1 MTLTL
6 SAQQNRTGSVELT
19 EVEDNGNILTFLVEG
34 ISEKKADVLV
44 SAKETLI
51 YKLLYEGVEG
61 VNDGNKLIEHENKY
75 WLTQFFAGKNAPYN
89 AYLQKVVLEGVV
101 QKDGTEF
108 HGNHIL
114 VLNYKALLNALKVN
128 GIVNHSE
135 AVARVPKKVEQ
146 TVGLAAKKAN
156 EEAAAR
162 AKAEAEAKARAEAEA
177 RAAAAAAVKAQ
188 KEAEAKAAAEA
199 RYVFT
204 KAGVGPLKAGAK
216 YTLGPDV
223 LNKCSLSSSYA
234 GLYDKIECDRNQF
247 DGSFEI
253 RCLKG
258 DEPALLAVCDENDK
272 VSSFAVLS
280 QNCCTAEG
288 LSIKN
293 TASEILAG
301 GGVDKSWK
309 LVDGSRIHWHYV
321 LYLNGVYFVFKD
333 SDGVNGKVKS
343 SAKPVALSNKKFAF
357 LDLEFI
363 L

>member
-135 AVARVPKKVEQ
+135 AVARVPKTQ
-146 TVGLAAKKAN
+146 AQAVGLQAIKEK

-162 AKAEAEAKARAEAEA
+162 ARAEAEAKAKAEAEAKA
-177 RAAAAAAVKAQ
+177 AAAAAAKAQ
-188 KEAEAKAAAEA
+188 QAAEAKAAAEA
-199 RYVFT
+199 RA
-204 KAGVGPLKAGAK
+204 KAEAAGILFSKSGVGPLK
-216 YTLGPDV
+216 
-223 LNKCSLSSSYA
+223 LSANYEKTKLPASYK
-234 GLYDKIECDRNQF
+234 GLYDSVEYDRNQF
-247 DGSFEI
+247 DGALEI
-253 RCLKG
+253 RCLKEDVATLLAMG
-258 DEPALLAVCDENDK
+258 DESDK
-272 VSSFAVLS
+272 VVSFAVTS
-280 QNCCTAEG
+280 SVCKTAEG
-288 LSIKN
+288 LSVAN
-293 TASEILAG
+293 TADEILAAG
-301 GGVDKSWK
+301 ATNKSWK
-309 LVDGSRIHWHYV
+309 LVDGNYVTWHYC
-321 LYLNGVYFVFKD
+321 LYLNGVYFLFK
-333 SDGVNGKVKS
+333 SADGANGKPNA
-343 SAKPVALSNKKFAF
+343 SAKPIALSNVKHAI
-357 LDLEFI
+357 LDLEF
-363 L
+363 LE